1 MNMRLD
7 TRVQEDSIH
16 LPRVIIQ
23 FSIIFSPLSSFPIS
37 KAQLMDTDE
46 TKKNNNEKFL
56 SSCTLHCKIN
66 PNLLAKIG
74 KTTLQKCSNYS
85 IICRLLINSK
95 RLLDR
100 REKEG
105 GETVS
110 TGGNLYLLNRKQQL
124 GPRDWMLDPMHF
136 TWRIRS
142 RSINR
147 RSIRGIA
154 RSNNDWSISHSI
166 SRSFRLLKLTRLYRG
181 RVVLRVII
189 ADKFIGSLKGTLQR
203 SWYVARGE
211 VSRRI
216 SPAVHLL
223 DSSPLDS
230 R

>member
-1 MNMRLD
+1 MIARFTGKNGYVAMNMRLD

-37 KAQLMDTDE
+37 KAQLMNTDE

-74 KTTLQKCSNYS
+74 NTTLQKCSNYS

-105 GETVS
+105 G
-110 TGGNLYLLNRKQQL
+110 
-124 GPRDWMLDPMHF
+124 
-136 TWRIRS
+136 
-142 RSINR
+142 
-147 RSIRGIA
+147 IA
-154 RSNNDWSISHSI
+154 RNSLDGWQ
-166 SRSFRLLKLTRLYRG
+166 
-181 RVVLRVII
+181 
-189 ADKFIGSLKGTLQR
+189 FISLKPEAAAGSARLNARPDAFYMANSIAIDQIVAASEESREATTIDRYPTRYRDR
-203 SWYVARGE
+203 SDY
-211 VSRRI
+211 
-216 SPAVHLL
+216 
-223 DSSPLDS
+223 
-230 R
+230 

>member
-74 KTTLQKCSNYS
+74 NTTLQKCSNYS

-142 RSINR
+142 RSIKSSQHPRNR
-147 RSIRGIA
+147 EKQQ
-154 RSNNDWSISHSI
+154 
-166 SRSFRLLKLTRLYRG
+166 RL
-181 RVVLRVII
+181 IDI
-189 ADKFIGSLKGTLQR
+189 
-203 SWYVARGE
+203 
-211 VSRRI
+211 
-216 SPAVHLL
+216 
-223 DSSPLDS
+223 PLDIEIVPIIKINTTLS
-230 R
+230 RPCCPPCYYRR